1 VFAIKA
7 PKTAPMP
14 AMDGVAIRSRETV
27 RPADVRRTL
36 LAEVDA
42 GGGSTTMTVVLRA
55 LGFAVAWLCLTFT
68 ALAADLT
75 PLTAV
80 TAKGEHVFQVEV
92 ADTNETRAKGLMFR
106 TEMPKDVGM
115 LFDFKSEQPVYFWMK
130 NTYLPLDMI
139 FIRANGTVARVEAN
153 TVPLSE
159 RTVPSGSPVRYV
171 LELNA
176 GRAGEIGLKPGDRVR
191 HAIIAAP

>member
-1 VFAIKA
+1 MQVLKSIV
-7 PKTAPMP
+7 M
-14 AMDGVAIRSRETV
+14 GVLIAV
-27 RPADVRRTL
+27 G
-36 LAEVDA
+36 LAV
-42 GGGSTTMTVVLRA
+42 SS
-55 LGFAVAWLCLTFT
+55 VATE
-68 ALAADLT
+68 LT
-75 PLTAV
+75 PLTAI
-80 TAKGEHVFQVEV
+80 TSKGEHVFQVEV
-92 ADTNETRAKGLMFR
+92 ADTNEERAKGLMFR

-115 LFDFKSEQPVYFWMK
+115 LFDFQSEQPVFFWMK

-139 FIRANGTVARVEAN
+139 FIRANGIIARIEAN

-176 GRAGEIGLKPGDRVR
+176 GRAAEIGLKAGDRVR

>member
-1 VFAIKA
+1 MTLVSRIVGLALVWLGLLI
-7 PKTAPMP
+7 P
-14 AMDGVAIRSRETV
+14 AT
-27 RPADVRRTL
+27 
-36 LAEVDA
+36 
-42 GGGSTTMTVVLRA
+42 
-55 LGFAVAWLCLTFT
+55 
-68 ALAADLT
+68 AADLT
-75 PLTAV
+75 PLTAI
-80 TAKGEHVFQVEV
+80 TSKGEHVFQVEV

-115 LFDFKSEQPVYFWMK
+115 LFDFKSEQPVFFWMK

-139 FIRANGTVARVEAN
+139 FIRSNGTIARIEAN

-176 GRAGEIGLKPGDRVR
+176 GRAAEIGLKAGDRIR